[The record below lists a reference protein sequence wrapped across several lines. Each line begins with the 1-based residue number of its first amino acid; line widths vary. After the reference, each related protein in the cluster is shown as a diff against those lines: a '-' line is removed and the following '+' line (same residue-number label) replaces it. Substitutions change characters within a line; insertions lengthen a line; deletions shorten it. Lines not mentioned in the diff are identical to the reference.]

1 MFEVIYLIR
10 KVAALIFSI
19 MFMLPGCI
27 DSGNEADSIFHG
39 ELITSGKSISEF
51 TLLTSENTTYD
62 FKQNTEGKVTVIAFL
77 FTNCYD
83 ICPVVTYNLRHIHES
98 LNDTM
103 LDKIEFITITVDPWR
118 DNTTILEEWKQS
130 TKSYWTHL
138 TVADTQPSS
147 QDMATLTQ
155 VWNDFDVGFKIEENT
170 TESNT
175 SARHHP
181 SSYDY
186 NIAHST
192 GTVLL
197 DHKGNQRIWW
207 GDYDWIIDLVKEDI
221 LNLVAEAEAE
231 Q

>member
-1 MFEVIYLIR
+1 MR
-10 KVAALIFSI
+10 KFTVLIFSI

-98 LNDTM
+98 LNETM

-118 DNTTILEEWKQS
+118 DNTTILEEWKHS

>member
-1 MFEVIYLIR
+1 MKKTIITL
-10 KVAALIFSI
+10 AMCM

-27 DSGNEADSIFHG
+27 NSDNATESIFHG
-39 ELITSGKSISEF
+39 DIISDARPISDF
-51 TLLTSENTTYD
+51 TLLTSDNTSYD
-62 FKQNTEGKVTVIAFL
+62 FKENTEGKVTVIAFL

-83 ICPVVTYNLRHIHES
+83 ICPVVTYNLRAIHET
-98 LNDTM
+98 LNESQ
-103 LDKIEFITITVDPWR
+103 LDKIEFLTITVDPWR

-130 TKSYWTHL
+130 TKSNWTHL
-138 TVADTQPSS
+138 TVSDTQQSS
-147 QDMATLTQ
+147 SEMSTLAQ

-175 SARHHP
+175 SGRHHP

-192 GTVLL
+192 GTVLV
-197 DHKGNQRIWW
+197 DHEGNQRIWW

-221 LNLVAEAEAE
+221 LNLVAEAEDDK
-231 Q
+231 

>member
-1 MFEVIYLIR
+1 MKKIIITLAMCMMFI
-10 KVAALIFSI
+10 
-19 MFMLPGCI
+19 LPGCI
-27 DSGNEADSIFHG
+27 NSNNDTESIFHG
-39 ELITSGKSISEF
+39 DIISDARPISDF
-51 TLLTSENTTYD
+51 TLLTSDNTSYD
-62 FKQNTEGKVTVIAFL
+62 FKENTEGKVTVIAFL

-83 ICPVVTYNLRHIHES
+83 ICPVVTYNLRAIHET
-98 LNDTM
+98 LNESQ
-103 LDKIEFITITVDPWR
+103 LDKIEFLTITVDPWR

-130 TKSYWTHL
+130 TKSNWTHL
-138 TVADTQPSS
+138 TVSDTQQSS
-147 QDMATLTQ
+147 SEMSTLAQ

-175 SARHHP
+175 SGRHHP

-197 DHKGNQRIWW
+197 DHEGNQRIWW

-221 LNLVAEAEAE
+221 LNLVAEAENE
-231 Q
+231 K

>member
-1 MFEVIYLIR
+1 MKKIIITITLCMMFI
-10 KVAALIFSI
+10 
-19 MFMLPGCI
+19 LPGCI
-27 DSGNEADSIFHG
+27 NSDNDTESIFHG
-39 ELITSGKSISEF
+39 DIITDARPISDF
-51 TLLTSENTTYD
+51 TLLTSDNTSYD

-83 ICPVVTYNLRHIHES
+83 ICPVVTYNLRAIHET
-98 LNDTM
+98 LNQSQ
-103 LDKIEFITITVDPWR
+103 LDKIEFLTITVDPWR
-118 DNTTILEEWKQS
+118 DNTTVLEEWKQS
-130 TKSYWTHL
+130 TKSNWTHL
-138 TVADTQPSS
+138 TVSDTQQSS
-147 QDMATLTQ
+147 TEMSTLAQ

-175 SARHHP
+175 SGRHHP

-192 GTVLL
+192 GTVLV

-221 LNLVAEAEAE
+221 LNLVTEAEDDK
-231 Q
+231 

>member
-1 MFEVIYLIR
+1 MFEVMYLMR
-10 KVAALIFSI
+10 KFTVLIFSI

-98 LNDTM
+98 LNETM

-192 GTVLL
+192 GT
-197 DHKGNQRIWW
+197 I
-207 GDYDWIIDLVKEDI
+207 Y
-221 LNLVAEAEAE
+221 
-231 Q
+231 

>member
-1 MFEVIYLIR
+1 M
-10 KVAALIFSI
+10 
-19 MFMLPGCI
+19 
-27 DSGNEADSIFHG
+27 
-39 ELITSGKSISEF
+39 ITSGKSISEF

-98 LNDTM
+98 LNETM

-192 GTVLL
+192 GTAC
-197 DHKGNQRIWW
+197 
-207 GDYDWIIDLVKEDI
+207 Y
-221 LNLVAEAEAE
+221 
-231 Q
+231 

>member
-1 MFEVIYLIR
+1 MFI
-10 KVAALIFSI
+10 
-19 MFMLPGCI
+19 LPGCI
-27 DSGNEADSIFHG
+27 NSDNDTESIFHG
-39 ELITSGKSISEF
+39 DIITDARPISDF
-51 TLLTSENTTYD
+51 TLLTSDNTSYD

-83 ICPVVTYNLRHIHES
+83 ICPVVTYNLRAIHET
-98 LNDTM
+98 LNQSQ
-103 LDKIEFITITVDPWR
+103 LDKIEFLTITVDPWR

-130 TKSYWTHL
+130 TKSNWTHL
-138 TVADTQPSS
+138 TVSDTQQSS
-147 QDMATLTQ
+147 TEMSTLAQ

-175 SARHHP
+175 SGRHHP

-192 GTVLL
+192 GTVLV

-221 LNLVAEAEAE
+221 LNLVAEAEDDK
-231 Q
+231 

>member
-1 MFEVIYLIR
+1 MFEVMYLMR
-10 KVAALIFSI
+10 KFTVLIFSI

-98 LNDTM
+98 LNETM

-170 TESNT
+170 TESHT

-186 NIAHST
+186 TIGHST